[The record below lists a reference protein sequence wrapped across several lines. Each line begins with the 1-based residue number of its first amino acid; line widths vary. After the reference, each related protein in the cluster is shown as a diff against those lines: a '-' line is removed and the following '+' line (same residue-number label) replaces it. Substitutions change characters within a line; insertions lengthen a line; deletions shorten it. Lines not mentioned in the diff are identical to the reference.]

1 MIRRNIIE
9 GLKKKSILKNE
20 ICYCYVMYPS
30 DINLSYKNG
39 IFDIYLWIFSLD
51 LSGHV

>member
-1 MIRRNIIE
+1 MIRRTIIE

-20 ICYCYVMYPS
+20 ICYVMYPS
-30 DINLSYKNG
+30 DINLFYKNG